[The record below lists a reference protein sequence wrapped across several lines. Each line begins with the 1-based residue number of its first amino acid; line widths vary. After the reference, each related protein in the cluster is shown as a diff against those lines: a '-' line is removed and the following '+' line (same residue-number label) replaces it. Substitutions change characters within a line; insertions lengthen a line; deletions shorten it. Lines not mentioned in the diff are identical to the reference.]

1 MQDRPVGPA
10 RALPAVVR
18 ARRASCTAART
29 ELSLDTDLSDDF
41 MKRLSKYHILP
52 AVLLIAFGAVL
63 GVQLDAYLSDDDL
76 GKQLSKMR
84 RAFVVI
90 NQKYVDPLQASTV
103 ATEGVEGMIKSLDPH
118 STYIPADRAE
128 DVKDQYQGSFGGIG
142 IVFEVPNDTA
152 RVISPVA
159 GGPSED
165 VGVMAGDRIV
175 GIEDSSAIGLS
186 SNEIQNRLKGEIDTE
201 VQMTVYRPTM
211 NDRMT
216 FTITRAKIETQS
228 VRSPYMVND
237 ETGYI
242 SINRFTMKTHD
253 EFRQAAKTL
262 LGQGMERLV
271 LDLRGNPGG
280 VMRTSWQ
287 IANEMLG
294 ENMTIV
300 ETKGRSERMNRTI
313 TAKPG
318 GLLRDQPIIV
328 LVNRGSASA
337 SEILTGALQDHDRA
351 FIVGR
356 RTFGK
361 GLIQKQ
367 FDLGDKSV
375 LQMTV
380 GRYYTPLGRLIQS
393 PYERGNNKDYY
404 KQKFSTINQATYH
417 LNEYRES
424 IPDSLAYK
432 TDHGRTVFGG
442 GGILPDYVVQP
453 DTTALTHLVRSG
465 LDYAFARK
473 WFTTHETKL
482 RSNWQERPEK
492 FEASYA
498 VSDNMLDEFWAFAEE
513 NGVTITESADS
524 VDVSDR
530 VYSMATAREQQDFV
544 ATRVK
549 GYLARLMYGRGVAR
563 PILNQADPVF
573 QEAMSLW
580 SSSRELAAYHMG
592 PSSTVPQN

>member
-1 MQDRPVGPA
+1 
-10 RALPAVVR
+10 
-18 ARRASCTAART
+18 
-29 ELSLDTDLSDDF
+29 

-52 AVLLIAFGAVL
+52 AVFLIALGAVL
-63 GVQLDAYLSDDDL
+63 GVQLDTYLSDRDL
-76 GKQLSKMR
+76 GKQLDKMR

-90 NQKYVDPLQASTV
+90 NQKYVDPLKAGNV
-103 ATEGVEGMIKSLDPH
+103 AEEGVKGMVNSLDPH

-152 RVISPVA
+152 RVISPLA
-159 GGPSED
+159 SGPSEE

-175 GIEDSSAIGLS
+175 GIEDSSAVGLS
-186 SNEIQNRLKGEIDTE
+186 SNEIQNRLKGEIGTQ
-201 VQMTVYRPTM
+201 VQMTVYRPTV
-211 NDRMT
+211 RKRFT
-216 FTITRAKIETQS
+216 FTITREEIETQS
-228 VRSPYMVND
+228 VRSPYMVD
-237 ETGYI
+237 ETTGYI

-262 LGQGMERLV
+262 LNQGMERLV

-294 ENMTIV
+294 GGMTIV
-300 ETKGRSERMNRTI
+300 ETKGRSDRMNRTI
-313 TAKPG
+313 NAKPG
-318 GLLRDQPIIV
+318 GLLREQPVIV

-337 SEILTGALQDHDRA
+337 SEILSGALQDHDRA
-351 FIVGR
+351 FLVGR

-380 GRYYTPLGRLIQS
+380 GRYYTPVGRLIQS
-393 PYERGNNKDYY
+393 PYERGNRKDYM
-404 KQKFSTINQATYH
+404 KEKFSTISKATFH

-442 GGILPDYVVQP
+442 GGILPDFVVQP
-453 DTTALTHLVRSG
+453 DTTALTYLVQSG

-473 WFTTHETKL
+473 WFTNHETDL
-482 RSNWQERPEK
+482 RSNWQERSDE
-492 FEASYA
+492 FRASYEL
-498 VSDNMLDEFWAFAEE
+498 SDEMMDSFWAFAEE
-513 NGVTITESADS
+513 NGVTITEDADS
-524 VDVSDR
+524 VNTAEQI
-530 VYSMATAREQQDFV
+530 YSRATADAEEDFV

-549 GYLARLMYGRGVAR
+549 GYLARLLYGRGVAR
-563 PILNQADPVF
+563 PILNKADPVF

-580 SSSRELAAYHMG
+580 PSSRELAAYHTKG
-592 PSSTVPQN
+592 TPSTVKQE

>member
-1 MQDRPVGPA
+1 
-10 RALPAVVR
+10 
-18 ARRASCTAART
+18 
-29 ELSLDTDLSDDF
+29 

-52 AVLLIAFGAVL
+52 AVFLIALGAVL
-63 GVQLDAYLSDDDL
+63 GVQLDTYLSDRDL
-76 GKQLSKMR
+76 GKQLDKMR

-90 NQKYVDPLQASTV
+90 NQKYVDPLKAGNV
-103 ATEGVEGMIKSLDPH
+103 AEEGVKGMVNSLDPH

-152 RVISPVA
+152 RVISPLA
-159 GGPSED
+159 SGPSEE

-175 GIEDSSAIGLS
+175 GIEDSSAVGLS
-186 SNEIQNRLKGEIDTE
+186 SNEIQNRLKGEIGTQ
-201 VQMTVYRPTM
+201 VQMTVYRPTV
-211 NDRMT
+211 RKRFT
-216 FTITRAKIETQS
+216 FTITREEIETQS
-228 VRSPYMVND
+228 VRSPYMVD
-237 ETGYI
+237 ETTGYI

-262 LGQGMERLV
+262 LNQGMERLV

-294 ENMTIV
+294 GGMTIV
-300 ETKGRSERMNRTI
+300 ETKGRSDRMNRTI
-313 TAKPG
+313 NAKPG
-318 GLLRDQPIIV
+318 GLLREQPVII

-337 SEILTGALQDHDRA
+337 SEILSGALQDHDRA
-351 FIVGR
+351 FLVGR

-380 GRYYTPLGRLIQS
+380 GRYYTPVGRLIQS
-393 PYERGNNKDYY
+393 PYERGNRKDYM
-404 KQKFSTINQATYH
+404 KEKFSTISKATFH
-417 LNEYRES
+417 LKEYRES
-424 IPDSLAYK
+424 IPDSLAYQ

-453 DTTALTHLVRSG
+453 DTTALTHLIQGG

-473 WFTTHETKL
+473 WFTNHETEL
-482 RSNWQERPEK
+482 RSTWQERPEEFRSS
-492 FEASYA
+492 FEL
-498 VSDNMLDEFWAFAEE
+498 SDEMIDSFWTFAEE
-513 NGVTITESADS
+513 NGVTITQNADS
-524 VDVSDR
+524 VNTAEQI
-530 VYSMATAREQQDFV
+530 YSQATADAEEDFIT
-544 ATRVK
+544 TRVK
-549 GYLARLMYGRGVAR
+549 GYLARLIYGRGVAR

-580 SSSRELAAYHMG
+580 PSSRELAAYHTKST
-592 PSSTVPQN
+592 SSTVKQE

>member
-253 EFRQAAKTL
+253 EFRTAARTL
-262 LGQGMERLV
+262 LNQGMERLV

-294 ENMTIV
+294 KNMTIV
-300 ETKGRSERMNRTI
+300 ETKGRSDRMNRTI
-313 TAKPG
+313 NAQAG

-380 GRYYTPLGRLIQS
+380 GRYYTPVGRLIQS
-393 PYERGNNKDYY
+393 PYERGNSKDYY
-404 KQKFSTINQATYH
+404 KKKFSTINQATYH

-473 WFTTHETKL
+473 WFTTHETEL
-482 RSNWQERPEK
+482 RSRWQERSDAFK
-492 FEASYA
+492 TSYE
-498 VSDNMLDEFWAFAEE
+498 VSDKMLEEFWAFAEE
-513 NGVTITESADS
+513 QGVQVTENPDS

-530 VYSMATAREQQDFV
+530 VYAMATARSQQPFV

-563 PILNQADPVF
+563 PILNEADPVF
-573 QEAMSLW
+573 QEALSLW
-580 SSSRELAAYHMG
+580 SSSQELAAYHMG

>member
-1 MQDRPVGPA
+1 MSTVGAYQCPPHSRAGPHNPPSLNPA
-10 RALPAVVR
+10 F
-18 ARRASCTAART
+18 
-29 ELSLDTDLSDDF
+29 SDDF
-41 MKRLSKYHILP
+41 MKRLSKYHIFP

-90 NQKYVDPLQASTV
+90 NQKYVDPLQASAV
-103 ATEGVEGMIKSLDPH
+103 AAEGVEGMIKSLDPH

-159 GGPSED
+159 GGPSEE

-175 GIEDSSAIGLS
+175 GIEDSSALGLS
-186 SNEIQNRLKGEIDTE
+186 SNEIQNRLKGKIDTE

-216 FTITRAKIETQS
+216 FTITRAEIETQS
-228 VRSPYMVND
+228 VRSPYMVD
-237 ETGYI
+237 DKTGYI

-253 EFRQAAKTL
+253 EFREAAKKL
-262 LGQGMERLV
+262 LGQGMDRLV

-294 ENMTIV
+294 KNMTIV
-300 ETKGRSERMNRTI
+300 ETKGRSDRMNRTI
-313 TAKPG
+313 NAQSG

-380 GRYYTPLGRLIQS
+380 GRYYTPVGRLIQS

-404 KQKFSTINQATYH
+404 RQKFSTINQATYH

-473 WFTTHETKL
+473 WFTTHETEL
-482 RSNWQERPEK
+482 RSRWQERAEAFK
-492 FEASYA
+492 ASYE
-498 VSDNMLDEFWAFAEE
+498 VSDKMLDEFWAFAEE
-513 NGVTITESADS
+513 QGVEVTEDPDS

-530 VYSMATAREQQDFV
+530 VYSMATARSQQPFV

-549 GYLARLMYGRGVAR
+549 GYLARLIYGRGVAR

-573 QEAMSLW
+573 QEALSLW
-580 SSSRELAAYHMG
+580 SSSQELAAYHMG
-592 PSSTVPQN
+592 PASTVPQN

>member
-1 MQDRPVGPA
+1 M
-10 RALPAVVR
+10 
-18 ARRASCTAART
+18 
-29 ELSLDTDLSDDF
+29 DLIDDL

-52 AVLLIAFGAVL
+52 AVFLIAFGAVL

-76 GKQLSKMR
+76 EKQFSKMR
-84 RAFVVI
+84 QAFIRI
-90 NQKYVDPLQASTV
+90 NQSYVDPVKAPNV
-103 ATEGVEGMIKSLDPH
+103 AEEGVKGMVSSLDPH

-152 RVISPVA
+152 RVISPLA
-159 GGPSED
+159 GGPSEEA
-165 VGVMAGDRIV
+165 GVMAGDRIV
-175 GIEDSSAIGLS
+175 EIEDSSAIGIS
-186 SNEIQNRLKGEIDTE
+186 SSEIQNRLKGEVDTK
-201 VQMTVYRPTM
+201 VQMTVYRPTVGE
-211 NDRMT
+211 RST
-216 FTITRAKIETQS
+216 FTITREKIETQS
-228 VRSPYMVND
+228 VRSPYMVNE
-237 ETGYI
+237 ETGYM

-262 LGQGMERLV
+262 LDKGMERLV

-280 VMRTSWQ
+280 VMRSSWQ
-287 IANEMLG
+287 IANEMLSG
-294 ENMTIV
+294 DMTIV
-300 ETKGRSERMNRTI
+300 KTKGRSEQMNQTI
-313 TAKPG
+313 SAKSG
-318 GLLRDQPIIV
+318 GLLRKKPVIV

-367 FDLGDKSV
+367 FDLGDESV

-380 GRYYTPLGRLIQS
+380 GRYYTPVGRLIQS
-393 PYERGNNKDYY
+393 PYERGHRKNYY
-404 KQKFSTINQATYH
+404 KEKFSTINQATYH
-417 LNEYRES
+417 LKEYRES

-453 DTTALTHLVRSG
+453 DTTALTFLVQSG

-473 WFTTHETKL
+473 WFTKHETEL
-482 RSNWQERPEK
+482 RSTWQERPEEFQAS
-492 FEASYA
+492 FEPS
-498 VSDNMLDEFWAFAEE
+498 SEMMDSFWSFAEK
-513 NGVTITESADS
+513 NGVTITQDPDS
-524 VDVSDR
+524 VDMSEQIYAR
-530 VYSMATAREQQDFV
+530 ATAREKQDFV

-549 GYLARLMYGRGVAR
+549 GYLARLLYGRGVAR
-563 PILNQADPVF
+563 PILNKADPAF
-573 QEAMSLW
+573 QEALSLW
-580 SSSRELAAYHMG
+580 PSSRELAAYHSTKQ
-592 PSSTVPQN
+592 SSTAKQN

>member
-1 MQDRPVGPA
+1 
-10 RALPAVVR
+10 
-18 ARRASCTAART
+18 
-29 ELSLDTDLSDDF
+29 

-63 GVQLDAYLSDDDL
+63 GVQLNTYLSDDDL
-76 GKQLSKMR
+76 GTQLEKMKEALVTIDR
-84 RAFVVI
+84 R
-90 NQKYVDPLQASTV
+90 YVDELEASEV
-103 ATEGVEGMIKSLDPH
+103 AEEGVKGMINSLDPH
-118 STYIPADRAE
+118 STYIPAEQAD

-142 IVFEVPNDTA
+142 IVFEVPEDTA
-152 RVISPVA
+152 RVISPIA

-175 GIEDSSAIGLS
+175 QIEGTSAVAIG
-186 SNEIQNRLKGEIDTE
+186 SNEIQNRLKGEVGTE

-211 NDRMT
+211 NDRLT
-216 FTITRAKIETQS
+216 FTITRDKIETQS
-228 VRSPYMVND
+228 VRSSYMVD
-237 ETGYI
+237 DKTGYI
-242 SINRFTMKTHD
+242 DITRFTMKTHK
-253 EFRQAAKTL
+253 EFQEASKKL
-262 LGQGMERLV
+262 LNEGMERLV

-294 ENMTIV
+294 SEMTIV
-300 ETKGRSERMNRTI
+300 ETKGRTERMNRNI
-313 TAKPG
+313 KAKPG

-328 LVNRGSASA
+328 LVDRGSASA
-337 SEILTGALQDHDRA
+337 SEILSGALQDHDRA
-351 FIVGR
+351 FLVGR

-367 FDLGDKSV
+367 YDLGDKSV

-380 GRYYTPLGRLIQS
+380 GRYYTPVGRLIQS
-393 PYERGNNKDYY
+393 PYERGDRENYY
-404 KQKFSTINQATYH
+404 KQKFSTINEATYH
-417 LNEYRES
+417 LNEYRDS
-424 IPDSLAYK
+424 IPDSLAYE

-473 WFTTHETKL
+473 YFTENETAL
-482 RSNWQERPEK
+482 RSEWQERSEEYK
-492 FEASYA
+492 ASFET
-498 VSDNMLDEFWAFAEE
+498 SDEMIDAFWSFAEE
-513 NGVTITESADS
+513 NGITITQDPDS
-524 VDVSDR
+524 VN
-530 VYSMATAREQQDFV
+530 MAERIYAESTAQEEADFV

-549 GYLARLMYGRGVAR
+549 GYLARLLYGQGEAR

-573 QEAMSLW
+573 LEAMSLW
-580 SSSRELAAYHMG
+580 PSSQELAAYHSTSR
-592 PSSTVPQN
+592 SSTIREN